1 MARKLPGGQHVVTG
15 VDPVGPHGPHS
26 LGEVVEA
33 VATKMETSTP
43 KTKGVLAIMCGS
55 LLENCAGS
63 TELREASIAEF
74 QLDLHSATIAPT

>member
-33 VATKMETSTP
+33 VATKMETNTP
-43 KTKGVLAIMCGS
+43 EAKGVLAIM
-55 LLENCAGS
+55 
-63 TELREASIAEF
+63 
-74 QLDLHSATIAPT
+74 DLF

>member
-1 MARKLPGGQHVVTG
+1 MVTG

-33 VATKMETSTP
+33 VATKMETKNP

-55 LLENCAGS
+55 PLENGAGS

-74 QLDLHSATIAPT
+74 RLDLHSATIAPT

>member
-1 MARKLPGGQHVVTG
+1 MVTG

-26 LGEVVEA
+26 AGAVVEA

-43 KTKGVLAIMCGS
+43 EAKGVLAIMCGS
-55 LLENCAGS
+55 PLENGAGS